1 MKDFSILIQL
11 RFIYVYMLI
20 YTIIGYFYESYLK
33 KIGLYS
39 FLETYFGVTFFIVFL
54 LSILN
59 IYYFFIKCNRKK
71 MV

>member
-1 MKDFSILIQL
+1 MKGFSILIQL

-39 FLETYFGVTFFIVFL
+39 FLETYFD
-54 LSILN
+54 N
-59 IYYFFIKCNRKK
+59 
-71 MV
+71 